1 MTRDRDLGNCSSLDI
16 PEFEKKIKA
25 DFNKIH
31 RKLKRIEKK
40 YNPND
45 DNLHFDCLQKA
56 DVALFRELLSLSR
69 AGLKKVERYDDFFS
83 SASLYADG
91 MFWYDLFLMISAASR
106 GIMDKEAKSEIPQ
119 DLIYDLTD
127 ILIQI
132 IKYSAVHPG
141 DITKRN
147 HEALGNT
154 LLAFYSKDLVKF
166 IRKKKNAIDSK
177 AAKDF
182 IIWTLKRV
190 EEVKKEIGGDHG

>member
-1 MTRDRDLGNCSSLDI
+1 LKESNRNRSPLDT
-16 PEFEKKIKA
+16 PEFQKKIEA
-25 DFNKIH
+25 DFNEIH

-45 DNLHFDCLQKA
+45 DNLHFACLQKP
-56 DVALFRELLSLSR
+56 DVDLFRKLLSLSR
-69 AGLKKVERYDDFFS
+69 AGLKKVEHYDDFFS

-91 MFWYDLFLMISAASR
+91 MFWYFLFLMISAASR
-106 GIMDKEAKSEIPQ
+106 GVMDKEAKNEIPQ
-119 DLIYDLTD
+119 ELIYDLTD

-132 IKYSAVHPG
+132 SRYSQANPG
-141 DITKRN
+141 DITIRN

>member
-1 MTRDRDLGNCSSLDI
+1 MTRNRDLKNCSSLDT
-16 PEFEKKIKA
+16 PEFQKNVKA

-31 RKLKRIEKK
+31 RKLKNIGKK

-45 DNLHFDCLQKA
+45 DNLHFDCLQEP
-56 DVALFRELLSLSR
+56 DIDLFKEVLSLSR
-69 AGLKKVERYDDFFS
+69 TGLKTVERYEDFFS

-106 GIMDKEAKSEIPQ
+106 GIMDKETKNEIPQ
-119 DLIYDLTD
+119 ELIHDLAD

-132 IKYSAVHPG
+132 SRYSQVNPG
-141 DITKRN
+141 DITIRN

-154 LLAFYSKDLVKF
+154 LLAFYSKDIIKF
-166 IRKKKNAIDSK
+166 IRKKKNTIDSG
-177 AAKDF
+177 AVKDF
-182 IIWTLKRV
+182 ISWTLKRV